1 MKNLKCGLAR
11 LFRGWAQRLDP
22 EFKVPPVQV
31 TINRVRK
38 IQVSCE
44 DSMPYF
50 PEYVIANVLREKI
63 INALDLHGAFKIGIE
78 TNQFGGRKYTATI
91 YAMIAG
97 DEEGGVS

>member
-1 MKNLKCGLAR
+1 MKKLKFGLAR

-44 DSMPYF
+44 DSMSYF

-63 INALDLHGAFKIGIE
+63 INALDLHGAFKINVEHG
-78 TNQFGGRKYTATI
+78 QSGRRKYTASI

>member
-1 MKNLKCGLAR
+1 MMNLKIRLAR

-22 EFKVPPVQV
+22 EFKMPPVQV
-31 TINRVRK
+31 TVNRVRK

-44 DSMPYF
+44 DTMPYY
-50 PEYVIANVLREKI
+50 PEHMIANVLKGKI
-63 INALDLHGAFKIGIE
+63 INALETYGAFKLGVE
-78 TNQFGGRKYTATI
+78 ANQFMGRKYTLTM

>member
-1 MKNLKCGLAR
+1 MMNLKSRLAR

-22 EFKVPPVQV
+22 EFKMPPVQV
-31 TINRVRK
+31 TVNRVRK

-44 DSMPYF
+44 DTMPFF
-50 PEYVIANVLREKI
+50 PEFIIANVLKGKI
-63 INALDLHGAFKIGIE
+63 VDSLDLHGAFKIGVE
-78 TNQFGGRKYTATI
+78 ANQFGGIKYTATM

>member
-50 PEYVIANVLREKI
+50 PEFVIANVLREKI
-63 INALDLHGAFKIGIE
+63 INALDLHGAFKINVEPG
-78 TNQFGGRKYTATI
+78 QFRGRKYTASI

-97 DEEGGVS
+97 DEEGDVS